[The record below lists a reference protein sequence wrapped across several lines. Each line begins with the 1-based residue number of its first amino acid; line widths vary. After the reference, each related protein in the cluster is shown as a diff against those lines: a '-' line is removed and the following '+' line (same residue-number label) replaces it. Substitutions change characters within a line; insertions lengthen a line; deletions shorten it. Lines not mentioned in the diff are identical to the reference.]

1 MHHLTKCSLFIEC
14 FLNESSTEPLAIGT
28 AFTLKVKTGEN
39 FLITN
44 WHCVTGINSETN
56 TPLSRNGH
64 TNPEI
69 LNVHFLKK
77 GCTNQ
82 WIEKRIP
89 LIDENFQITYIEH
102 PRGRAIDVVAIK
114 LPTYD
119 DVDIHNAFDALIPE
133 EFEKQVTDMCSIVG
147 FPKGISTAG
156 KLPIWKSGTIASE
169 LEIDHD
175 DRPIFLVD
183 ASTREG
189 MSGSPVYCISKG
201 QTVIGNNIA
210 IGLSEAPIN
219 FLGIY
224 SGRIGNDI
232 EIGRVF
238 KPSCLHEIFKQY
250 YQKLRTPKPINS
262 FTYVQQKGPN

>member
-1 MHHLTKCSLFIEC
+1 MLFKR
-14 FLNESSTEPLAIGT
+14 SSPEPLAIGT
-28 AFTLKVKTGEN
+28 AFTLKLKNGDS

-44 WHCVTGINSETN
+44 WHCVTGINPETN
-56 TPLSRNGH
+56 TPLSSSGH

-77 GCTNQ
+77 GSTNQ
-82 WIEKRIP
+82 WIEKRIS
-89 LIDENFQITYIEH
+89 LIDQNSKNTYFEH

-119 DVDIHNAFDALIPE
+119 DVDIHNAFDALIPD
-133 EFEKQVTDMCSIVG
+133 EFEKQVTDMCSVVG

-169 LEIDHD
+169 LEIDHN
-175 DRPIFLVD
+175 DRPIFLID

-201 QTVIGNNIA
+201 QTIFGNTLTMGHNH
-210 IGLSEAPIN
+210 APIN

-238 KPSCLHEIFKQY
+238 KPSCLHEIFSCY
-250 YQKLRTPKPINS
+250 YQNLRMRKPIYS
-262 FTYVQQKGPN
+262 YTYIHQKGLN